1 MATAHCIIAAMKSFC
16 MFRSR
21 LAWSTAVCAFACG
34 MAFAQ
39 AEGGGSALS
48 EEELV
53 ARARAIVDAY
63 AVDHEVSVPAL
74 PNGLRVIGVRFEQE
88 AADGAASGPETP
100 QLDLPDWFDPAWILG
115 RIAQGRRTVIK
126 LLWRVEPTDEDS
138 TAKAAA
144 QVELACHQGYARVQQ
159 EGGPVSAS
167 PGDQPPGTVFWT
179 EHPMGVPRTS
189 PPGQYN
195 LILTVNAGGARTMPL
210 GPVMLGGWSER
221 LSDVASRLRQAF
233 PTAAPAFAGRT
244 VLARWHRT
252 TVTIPEPER
261 PARTLLICSTADWME
276 DKPNLTEV
284 ARVAV
289 RYADGFGETFPL
301 LLGRHS
307 SSHHYDFHSRSG
319 MLRQERA
326 PIAWSTSARLQTV
339 EADAHVYAARYELTR
354 GHGEPAEVA
363 VRFVAEEGTLTVYG
377 VATTP

>member
-21 LAWSTAVCAFACG
+21 LAWVTAVCAFACG
-34 MAFAQ
+34 MA
-39 AEGGGSALS
+39 SALS

-88 AADGAASGPETP
+88 AVDGVASGPETP

-221 LSDVASRLRQAF
+221 LSDVANRLKQAF

-354 GHGEPAEVA
+354 GHGEPAEVE
-363 VRFVAEEGTLTVYG
+363 VRFVAEEGTLTVHG